1 MWCCVGDEGVRPF
14 KWPCGGR
21 LRTATCCV
29 IGDGIVV
36 SYVEKARP
44 TR

>member
-1 MWCCVGDEGVRPF
+1 VVIFDEQDWSLSHERQHQ
-14 KWPCGGR
+14 
-21 LRTATCCV
+21 TATCCV

-36 SYVEKARP
+36 SDVEKARV

>member
-1 MWCCVGDEGVRPF
+1 MWCCVGDEGWPF
-14 KWPCGGR
+14 EVALRGR
-21 LRTATCCV
+21 LQTATCCV

-36 SYVEKARP
+36 SDVEKARV